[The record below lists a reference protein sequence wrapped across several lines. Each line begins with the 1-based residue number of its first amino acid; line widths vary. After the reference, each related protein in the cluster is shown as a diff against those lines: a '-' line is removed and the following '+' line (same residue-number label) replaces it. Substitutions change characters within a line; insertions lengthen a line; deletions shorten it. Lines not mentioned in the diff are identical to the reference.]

1 MSIATDSCGPHCS
14 CFSSIFFCTATYS
27 RSRILSL
34 SLFYSSTYPPLL
46 QQLNGQWQLLRASL
60 VCYSGREV
68 HRRGPEPT
76 SAPQLSGPETWGIKL
91 TSSQH
96 HFIRAPNSGP
106 GFLLANENVQESWF
120 HTYWTQSR
128 GKTLLRL
135 PQSNK
140 TSSGNAVEKL
150 PDKFKIH
157 SGLLFI
163 SCSHLA

>member
-1 MSIATDSCGPHCS
+1 MATDSCGPACLYMFFLQQSSAQQHTPIPG
-14 CFSSIFFCTATYS
+14 FSLPFYFSTNPPQ
-27 RSRILSL
+27 SL
-34 SLFYSSTYPPLL
+34 SPLL

-68 HRRGPEPT
+68 QRRGPEPT
-76 SAPQLSGPETWGIKL
+76 SAPQLSGPKTWGIKL

-120 HTYWTQSR
+120 HTFWTQRR
-128 GKTLLRL
+128 GKTLLRP

-140 TSSGNAVEKL
+140 TSSGNAVEKAAWQ
-150 PDKFKIH
+150 I
-157 SGLLFI
+157 
-163 SCSHLA
+163 

>member
-1 MSIATDSCGPHCS
+1 MCLTVAVFPQY
-14 CFSSIFFCTATYS
+14 SSAQQHSPIPGS
-27 RSRILSL
+27 LSL
-34 SLFYSSTYPPLL
+34 SLFYSSTNPPQSLPSPPAAQWAMTAITGL
-46 QQLNGQWQLLRASL
+46 ISVLQWQ
-60 VCYSGREV
+60 
-68 HRRGPEPT
+68 RGSAEGAEPT
-76 SAPQLSGPETWGIKL
+76 SAPQLSGPETWGRKL

-106 GFLLANENVQESWF
+106 GFLMANENVQESWF
-120 HTYWTQSR
+120 HTYWTESR
-128 GKTLLRL
+128 GKTLLRP